1 MTIFLLPEVDCDRRT
16 FMRGAAA
23 SCLVVAAPAHAA
35 PREDIIEAARRE
47 EGLLWYDHYDRDAI
61 EQVLAAFRK
70 KYPFVKKTEFVSVP
84 SAQKTARIIQ
94 ESTAGGPTTDILLN
108 DPAIVKLLRDRGFVL
123 DTESAALGV
132 APSLAPTPYLVSA
145 LTPPYVIL
153 YNTSLVKDD
162 EIPRTWEDAVDAK
175 WKGRTGH
182 WMRAAAFVNL
192 SSMVGDVKA
201 RELLEKLAA
210 LKPRLFE
217 GLFPLSQ
224 AVGSGEI
231 AMAITA
237 YDSAIRIVEKGAP
250 VKIASMEPTAMG
262 MISGAVMKFGKNP
275 STARLFIAWLASSEG
290 AIAFENATKRG
301 NAFVEGTQTAKLL
314 QGRKLAFHTAEQSIA
329 NSKQNNALE
338 VEFSRK
344 LAGR

>member
-1 MTIFLLPEVDCDRRT
+1 MTKFKWPGVSCNRRS
-16 FMRGAAA
+16 FIRGLAA
-23 SCLVVAAPAHAA
+23 SGLAFATPARAAT
-35 PREDIIEAARRE
+35 REEIIEAASRE
-47 EGLLWYDHYDRDAI
+47 AGLIWYDHYDRDATD
-61 EQVLAAFRK
+61 EVLAAFRK
-70 KYPFVKKTEFVSVP
+70 TYPFVKKTEFVSVP

-108 DPAIVKLLRDRGFVL
+108 DASIVKLLRDRGFVL
-123 DTESAALGV
+123 DTEAAALGV
-132 APSLAPTPYLVSA
+132 TPALAPTPYLVSA

-153 YNTSLVKDD
+153 YNTNLAKDD
-162 EIPRTWEDAVDAK
+162 EVPRTWEDAVDAK

-192 SSMVGDVKA
+192 SSMVGDAKA

-262 MISGAVMKFGKNP
+262 MISGAVMKFGKSPN
-275 STARLFIAWLASSEG
+275 TARLFIAWLASTEG
-290 AIAFENATKRG
+290 AITFESATKRG
-301 NAFVEGTQTAKLL
+301 NAFVPGTETAKLL
-314 QGRKLAFHTAEQSIA
+314 AGRKLAYHTAEQSIA

>member
-1 MTIFLLPEVDCDRRT
+1 MQDQILDRR
-16 FMRGAAA
+16 FVLRGIAATA
-23 SCLVVAAPAHAA
+23 AGLAAPLQAHAA
-35 PREDIIEAARRE
+35 TKEQIVEAAKGE
-47 EGLLWYDHYDRDAI
+47 AGLLWYDHYDRDAT
-61 EQVLAAFRK
+61 EEVLATFRK
-70 KYPFVKKTEFVSVP
+70 VYPFVKKTEFISVP

-108 DPAIVKLLRDRGFVL
+108 DASIVKLLRDRGFVL
-123 DTESAALGV
+123 DTEAAALGV
-132 APSLAPTPYLVSA
+132 DPALAPTPFLVSA
-145 LTPPYVIL
+145 LPPPYVVL
-153 YNTSLVKDD
+153 YNTNLVKDD
-162 EIPRTWEDAVDAK
+162 EAPRTWDDAVADK

-192 SSMVGDVKA
+192 SSAVGEAKA
-201 RELLEKLAA
+201 RALLEQLAS

-224 AVGSGEI
+224 AVGSGEL
-231 AMAITA
+231 ALAITA

-262 MISGAVMKFGKNP
+262 MISGAVMKFGKSPN
-275 STARLFIAWLASSEG
+275 TARLFIAWLASPEG
-290 AIAFENATKRG
+290 AIKFESMTKRG
-301 NAFVEGTQTAKLL
+301 NAFVKGTETAKLL
-314 QGRKLAFHTAEQSIA
+314 EGRKLSYHTAMQSIEH
-329 NSKQNNALE
+329 SKQINALE